1 MLNNIYVVTLYGAQH
16 ISKELRVVKIAGMI
30 MTNENKRLINKLA
43 TATYRNNRVRN
54 RILILAI
61 VAGIIAI
68 FSILAL
74 ITGKI
79 DAIYLMGIR
88 STGDASSVFLEKPSE
103 QLYSQVK
110 QLDYISDV
118 GGEWDLGS
126 IMEGKMTVGFCVYS
140 DETKFNNIDVPA
152 YTDIIGNYPQK
163 RNEVMLSKHSLELLR
178 IHDPE
183 IGQFVN
189 LNITMD
195 EETYKKEEFV
205 LSGYYT
211 DYIEGSYSRA
221 YFSKSYA
228 SEVVQNIKLPE
239 YLYLRHKDTIGL
251 EKAEAM
257 LYKDVRT
264 KSDTQ
269 QFIISDT
276 AEHRAVAQAVGGYG
290 QGIICGVLILLCIF
304 LLIYNVMNLSLRNDI
319 RFYGQLKTIG
329 IDAQDTIK
337 IILLQIRHI
346 LIWGI
351 MIGTIC
357 GVILSLFLI
366 PKLLSDVYLDNYG
379 PATNMMGFKI
389 EFLFISIIFVTL
401 VTLIS
406 TMLPVWKIARMSPIA
421 AMRYNGKTSN
431 KKSYIAKK
439 RKTPYRDMALKN
451 LSLDKGKSIVVI
463 SSVAIGIIFAQCSMI
478 IIGGLDQTN
487 KYEFLPDFYIS
498 NGNAPLTN
506 EGYTSNTNTIDN
518 TMLETILDID
528 GIEDVTIDYATYVK
542 FDVHDRAWYPI
553 LKVANANLG
562 YGDNSQIKRYIQDK
576 EGEFDGSIAILTEE
590 EMNKLAAY
598 AEKNDFDWDITGLKN
613 GDIALNAT
621 SHIFTNKMEAE
632 ASEISGDSITIYNY
646 EGEKQGSIRFGGYID
661 IEKEG
666 FPVDNKKAWGRK
678 EWPSLF
684 VSEKGYKKLDLEK
697 KVHRIELNVDQDQ
710 LNTITKK
717 INHIV
722 ERRNLV
728 LMKDNPELVMD
739 ENILLTDKASL
750 IKEEEK
756 FVFMSKV
763 VMYTIAAIL
772 ICMGIINFINA
783 VMTNI
788 ISLKREYTMMEV
800 IGMER
805 KQLQRIITYEG
816 LLFALSVLMI
826 VFSLGSIA
834 LYTVH
839 YYVAGKYPYYS
850 FAYPIVPTFII
861 VISIICFSIIIPYII
876 LNINLKDSVVER
888 LRKVI

>member
-1 MLNNIYVVTLYGAQH
+1 MV
-16 ISKELRVVKIAGMI
+16 MI
-30 MTNENKRLINKLA
+30 NKNKRLINKLA

-68 FSILAL
+68 FSILTL

-88 STGDASSVFLEKPSE
+88 STGDVSSVFLEKPSE

-110 QLDYISDV
+110 QLDYIRDV

-126 IMEGKMTVGFCVYS
+126 IIDGRIAVGFCVYS
-140 DETKFNNIDVPA
+140 DETKFKNIDAPA
-152 YTDIIGNYPQK
+152 YTNIVGNYPQK
-163 RNEVMLSKHSLELLR
+163 RNEVMLSKRSLELLS
-178 IHDPE
+178 INDPE

-189 LNITMD
+189 LNIRRY
-195 EETYKKEEFV
+195 EGTYKEGTYKEEFV

-228 SEVVQNIKLPE
+228 SEVVQNIELPE
-239 YLYLRHKDTIGL
+239 YLYLKHKDTIGL

-304 LLIYNVMNLSLRNDI
+304 LLIYNVMNISLQNDI

-329 IDAQDTIK
+329 IDAQGTIK

-389 EFLFISIIFVTL
+389 EFLFISIIFVML
-401 VTLIS
+401 VTLVS
-406 TMLPVWKIARMSPIA
+406 AMLPVWKIARMSPID
-421 AMRYNGKTSN
+421 AMRYNGKVSN

-439 RKTPYRDMALKN
+439 SKTPYRDMALKN
-451 LSLDKGKSIVVI
+451 LSLDKGKSIMVI
-463 SSVAIGIIFAQCSMI
+463 SSVVIGIIFAQCSMI

-498 NGNAPLTN
+498 NGNAPLIN
-506 EGYTSNTNTIDN
+506 DGYTSNTNTIDD

-542 FDVHDRAWYPI
+542 FDVHDRAWRPL

-598 AEKNDFDWDITGLKN
+598 AEKNDFDWNITGLKN

-621 SHIFTNKMEAE
+621 SHIFTNKMAAE
-632 ASEISGDSITIYNY
+632 ASEIPGDSITIYNY

-684 VSEKGYKKLDLEK
+684 VSEKGYKKLNLEK

-710 LNTITKK
+710 LNIITKK

-728 LMKDNPELVMD
+728 LMKGNPELVMD
-739 ENILLTDKASL
+739 ANILLTDKASL

-783 VMTNI
+783 AMTNI

-800 IGMER
+800 IGVER

-816 LLFALSVLMI
+816 LLFALSVLVI
-826 VFSLGSIA
+826 VFSLGSVA
-834 LYTVH
+834 LYAVH
-839 YYVAGKYPYYS
+839 SYVAGKYPYYS
-850 FAYPIVPTFII
+850 FAYPIVPTLII
-861 VISIICFSIIIPYII
+861 VICMICFSIIIPYII
-876 LNINLKDSVVER
+876 LNINLKDSTVER

>member
-1 MLNNIYVVTLYGAQH
+1 
-16 ISKELRVVKIAGMI
+16 MI
-30 MTNENKRLINKLA
+30 MTNENKSLINKLA
-43 TATYRNNRVRN
+43 TETYRNNRVRN
-54 RILILAI
+54 GILIFAI
-61 VAGIIAI
+61 VAGIITI
-68 FSILAL
+68 FSILTL

-88 STGDASSVFLEKPSE
+88 STGDVSSAFLENPSE

-126 IMEGKMTVGFCVYS
+126 IMDDSITVGFCVYS
-140 DETKFNNIDVPA
+140 DETKFNDIDAPA
-152 YTDIIGNYPQK
+152 YTDIVGNYPHK
-163 RNEVMLSKHSLELLR
+163 RNELMLSKRSLELLN
-178 IHDPE
+178 INDPE
-183 IGQFVN
+183 IGQLVN
-189 LNITMD
+189 INITMD
-195 EETYKKEEFV
+195 EETHKEEFV

-228 SEVVQNIKLPE
+228 SKVVQNIELPE
-239 YLYLRHKDTIGL
+239 YIYLKHKDIISL
-251 EKAEAM
+251 EKVEAM
-257 LYKDVRT
+257 LYKDVCT

-276 AEHRAVAQAVGGYG
+276 AEHRAVVQTVGGYG
-290 QGIICGVLILLCIF
+290 QGIICGVLMLLCIF
-304 LLIYNVMNLSLRNDI
+304 LLIYNVMNISLRNDI

-329 IDAQDTIK
+329 IDVQDTIK

-351 MIGTIC
+351 TIGTIC

-366 PKLLSDVYLDNYG
+366 PKLLSGVYLYDYG

-389 EFLFISIIFVTL
+389 EFLVISIIFVTL
-401 VTLIS
+401 VTLVS
-406 TMLPVWKIARMSPIA
+406 TMLPVWKMVRMSPID
-421 AMRYNGKTSN
+421 AMRHNGKASN
-431 KKSYIAKK
+431 KKGYIVKK
-439 RKTPYRDMALKN
+439 RKTPYKDMALKN
-451 LSLDKGKSIVVI
+451 LSLDKARSIMII
-463 SSVAIGIIFAQCSMI
+463 SSIAIGIIFAQCSMI
-478 IIGGLDQTN
+478 IIDGLDQTN

-506 EGYTSNTNTIDN
+506 SGYTSNTNTIDD
-518 TMLETILDID
+518 TMLENIMGID
-528 GIEDVTIDYATYVK
+528 GIEDVTISYATYVK
-542 FDVHDRAWYPI
+542 FNVHDRSWYPI

-562 YGDNSQIKRYIQDK
+562 YGENSQVKRYIHDK
-576 EGEFDGSIAILTEE
+576 EEEFDGSIAILTEE
-590 EMNKLAAY
+590 EINKLAAY
-598 AEKNDFDWDITGLKN
+598 SEKNNFEWDLTGLRN

-621 SHIFTNKMEAE
+621 SHIFTSKMAAE
-632 ASEISGDSITIYNY
+632 ASKISGDSITIYNY
-646 EGEKQGSIRFGGYID
+646 EGEKKGSIIFGGYID

-666 FPVDNKKAWGRK
+666 FPVDNKKAWGQK
-678 EWPSLF
+678 ERPSLF
-684 VSEKGYKKLDLEK
+684 VSEKGYEKLNLEK
-697 KVHRIELNVDQDQ
+697 KVHRIELNVDKAQ

-717 INHIV
+717 INNIV

-728 LMKDNPELVMD
+728 LMKESPELDMD
-739 ENILLTDKASL
+739 DNIILTDKASL

-756 FVFMSKV
+756 MVFMSKV

-816 LLFALSVLMI
+816 LLFALLVLMI
-826 VFSLGSIA
+826 VFSLGSVA
-834 LYTVH
+834 LYAVH
-839 YYVAGKYPYYS
+839 SYVAGKYPYYS

-861 VISIICFSIIIPYII
+861 VISMICFSIIIPYII
-876 LNINLKDSVVER
+876 LNINLKDSTVER